1 MLMIIIMMITIIL
14 GTGFMFFKSLQR
26 VIDCIHDKITL
37 VDIVFI
43 ISHIVI
49 FLCLLLWIVK
59 IFLKVV

>member
-1 MLMIIIMMITIIL
+1 MLMIIIMMATIIL

-26 VIDCIHDKITL
+26 IIDCIHDKITL

-43 ISHIVI
+43 IIHIVI